1 MKFSAYNISKS
12 ILSQLEEMGFKKPT
26 DIQYKAI
33 PYILKGE
40 DVMAVAQTG
49 TGKTAA
55 FVIPIIERIITN
67 QVNRKQLS
75 CLVMVPTRELC
86 LQISDVFKE
95 IGKKT
100 NVKTI
105 AIHGGVDQNK
115 QIDQLLKKAD
125 VLVTTPGRMFDLN
138 AQGFLNLRNIQM
150 LVLDESDIMLGLG
163 FKKDIEDVIRY
174 LPKNRQTL
182 FFSAT
187 INKKIKSLAYKVVNN
202 AIRIQFSPKNP
213 VSKNVLH
220 SVVSI
225 QMNDKRFFLENL
237 INEYSDSSIIVF
249 VRTKV
254 RADRVQNA
262 MNRVGIDVLS
272 IHSGISQEERF
283 SILHAFRNAKKKVL
297 VTTDVTARGID
308 LPAVEYVVNYDLPDN
323 PENYVHRC
331 GRTGRGRN
339 KGMAISFCSPQEEQL
354 LEDIEDYT
362 GESIE
367 KYELNSMDY
376 KLILKETN
384 DLNSD
389 WKKLMKDFEKENTNQ
404 SNEW

>member
-1 MKFSAYNISKS
+1 M
-12 ILSQLEEMGFKKPT
+12 E
-26 DIQYKAI
+26 
-33 PYILKGE
+33 
-40 DVMAVAQTG
+40 
-49 TGKTAA
+49 
-55 FVIPIIERIITN
+55 
-67 QVNRKQLS
+67 
-75 CLVMVPTRELC
+75 
-86 LQISDVFKE
+86 
-95 IGKKT
+95 KKT

-105 AIHGGVDQNK
+105 AIHGGVDQNN

-174 LPKNRQTL
+174 LPKKRQTL

-187 INKKIKSLAYKVVNN
+187 INKKIKSLAYKVVKN
-202 AIRIQFSPKNP
+202 AIRIQFFPKNP

-225 QMNDKRFFLENL
+225 QMDDKRFFLENL

-283 SILHAFRNAKKKVL
+283 SILNAFRNAKK
-297 VTTDVTARGID
+297 GFG
-308 LPAVEYVVNYDLPDN
+308 NY
-323 PENYVHRC
+323 RC
-331 GRTGRGRN
+331 Y
-339 KGMAISFCSPQEEQL
+339 C
-354 LEDIEDYT
+354 
-362 GESIE
+362 
-367 KYELNSMDY
+367 
-376 KLILKETN
+376 
-384 DLNSD
+384 
-389 WKKLMKDFEKENTNQ
+389 
-404 SNEW
+404 

>member
-225 QMNDKRFFLENL
+225 QMDDKRFFLENL

-283 SILHAFRNAKKKVL
+283 SILNAFRNAKKKVL

-354 LEDIEDYT
+354 LEDSEDYT

>member
-12 ILSQLEEMGFKKPT
+12 ILSQLEEMDFKKPT

-55 FVIPIIERIITN
+55 FVIPILERIITN
-67 QVNRKQLS
+67 QVNRKHLS

-138 AQGFLNLRNIQM
+138 AQGYLNLRNIQT

-163 FKKDIEDVIRY
+163 FKKDIEDLMRY
-174 LPKNRQTL
+174 LPKKRQTL

-213 VSKNVLH
+213 VSKNVMH
-220 SVVSI
+220 SVISI
-225 QMNDKRFFLENL
+225 QMDDKRFFLENL

-249 VRTKV
+249 VRTKI

-283 SILHAFRNAKKKVL
+283 SILNAFRKAKQKVL

-339 KGMAISFCSPQEEQL
+339 KGMAISFCSTQEEQL
-354 LEDIEDYT
+354 LQEIEHYT

-367 KYELNSMDY
+367 KYDINLMDY

-384 DLNSD
+384 DVNSD
-389 WKKLMKDFEKENTNQ
+389 WKKLMKDFEKENPN
-404 SNEW
+404 NLNVW

>member
-1 MKFSAYNISKS
+1 
-12 ILSQLEEMGFKKPT
+12 
-26 DIQYKAI
+26 
-33 PYILKGE
+33 
-40 DVMAVAQTG
+40 
-49 TGKTAA
+49 
-55 FVIPIIERIITN
+55 
-67 QVNRKQLS
+67 
-75 CLVMVPTRELC
+75 
-86 LQISDVFKE
+86 
-95 IGKKT
+95 
-100 NVKTI
+100 
-105 AIHGGVDQNK
+105 
-115 QIDQLLKKAD
+115 
-125 VLVTTPGRMFDLN
+125 
-138 AQGFLNLRNIQM
+138 M

-225 QMNDKRFFLENL
+225 QMDDKRFFLENL

-254 RADRVQNA
+254 RADRVRNA

-272 IHSGISQEERF
+272 IHSGISQEERL
-283 SILHAFRNAKKKVL
+283 SILNAFRNAKKKVL

-384 DLNSD
+384 DINSD

>member
-12 ILSQLEEMGFKKPT
+12 ILSQLKEMGFKKPT

-100 NVKTI
+100 NVKII

-115 QIDQLLKKAD
+115 QIDQLLKKTD

-213 VSKNVLH
+213 VSKNVQH

-225 QMNDKRFFLENL
+225 QMDDKRFFLENL

-262 MNRVGIDVLS
+262 MSRVGIDVLS

-283 SILHAFRNAKKKVL
+283 SILNAFRNAKKKVL

-339 KGMAISFCSPQEEQL
+339 KGMAISFCSPKEEQL

-367 KYELNSMDY
+367 KYELNSIDY

-384 DLNSD
+384 DINSD

>member
-67 QVNRKQLS
+67 QINRKQLS

-100 NVKTI
+100 NLKTI

-225 QMNDKRFFLENL
+225 QMDDKRFFLENL
-237 INEYSDSSIIVF
+237 INEYSGSSIIVF

-283 SILHAFRNAKKKVL
+283 SILNAFRNTKKKVL

-389 WKKLMKDFEKENTNQ
+389 WKKLMKDFEKENKNQ